1 MKYRLLH
8 TTTWSPATIEAA
20 LAAEQVERVVLSE
33 PADYKMD
40 GLPTV
45 FLLDPEGRKRIP
57 AAVLD
62 SLRES
67 GAAIVALGEPGEED
81 VPTDLPVDLLS
92 GFIKAPAPPRA
103 LLVALRSAYREA
115 AARRE
120 AALARREIA
129 TRTKEVAEL
138 AEIGI
143 KLTTEKNYNTLLDLI
158 LFQARRITH
167 SDAGSLYLVEMD
179 DEQGV
184 RRLRFKLTQNDSRPD
199 IPFVE
204 FTMPINHTSLAGY
217 AAAEGEALVFNDVY
231 LLPPDVAYSFNRSF
245 DERYGYRTK
254 SMLVIPMQN
263 HSGEVIGVVQ
273 LINRKQDL
281 GVKLETPADTDRYV
295 QPFSPHLV
303 KLVRSLSGQAA
314 VALENSQ
321 LYAEIERLFEGFVR
335 AAVTAIEQRDP
346 TTSGHSERVA
356 NLTVG
361 LARVVDRV
369 DQGPYRVVRFSQD
382 QIREIRYAG
391 LLHDFGKVG
400 VREKVLVKEFK
411 LYPADLTLIRQRHA
425 FLLRSA
431 QWEYEK
437 ARARYLEQHGT
448 TGYGD
453 FMAQLDAQFARE
465 RAALERF
472 LELVHESNKPT
483 LLAEGNFEALKE
495 FAERNYEAIDGTT
508 LPYLTSD
515 EIRYLSI
522 RRGTLDEL
530 ERVEIESHVNH
541 TFDFLRDIPWTRDL
555 SRVPDIAHGHHE
567 KLDGSGY
574 PRKVKAAEIPV
585 QTRMMTLSDI
595 FDALTAKDRPYKRAV
610 PTERALDIM
619 STEVKGG
626 MLDPELFTMFVE
638 ARVFE
643 ESESPA
649 SAEPGGRLSAPSIQ
663 EVPKRLSQG

>member
-1 MKYRLLH
+1 MRFRLLH
-8 TTTWSPATIEAA
+8 TAAWNPASIGEA
-20 LAAEQVERVVLSE
+20 LAAEQVEPVVLSE
-33 PADYKMD
+33 PFNHKVD

-45 FLLDPEGRKRIP
+45 LLLDAEGRTRIP
-57 AAVLD
+57 ATVLD
-62 SLRES
+62 SLRDS
-67 GAAIVALGEPGEED
+67 GATIVALGAPGEND
-81 VPTDLPVDLLS
+81 VPPDLPVDLLS
-92 GFIKAPAPPRA
+92 GFVKSPAPPRE

-120 AALARREIA
+120 ASLAKREIA
-129 TRTKEVAEL
+129 TRTREVAEL

-167 SDAGSLYLVEMD
+167 SDAGSLYLVEV

-245 DERYGYRTK
+245 DERYGYRTR

-273 LINRKQDL
+273 LINRKVEDS
-281 GVKLETPADTDRYV
+281 VKLETPADTDRFV
-295 QPFSPHLV
+295 QPYSPHLV
-303 KLVRSLSGQAA
+303 KLVRSLAGQAA

-369 DQGPYRVVRFSQD
+369 DQGPYRVVRFNQD

-400 VREKVLVKEFK
+400 VREKVLVKEYK
-411 LYPADLTLIRQRHA
+411 LYPADLALIRQRHA
-425 FLLRSA
+425 FLLRTS

-437 ARARYLEQHGT
+437 KRVRYLEEHGRS
-448 TGYGD
+448 GYGD
-453 FMAQLDAQFARE
+453 FLARLDAQFVDE
-465 RAALERF
+465 KAALERF
-472 LELVHESNKPT
+472 LSVVHDSNKPT
-483 LLAEGNFEALKE
+483 VLAEGNFEALKE
-495 FAERNYEAIDGTT
+495 FAEREYEAIDGTS

-515 EIRYLSI
+515 EVRYLSI

-574 PRKVKAAEIPV
+574 PRKVKAGDIPV
-585 QTRMMTLSDI
+585 QTRMMTISDI

-610 PTERALDIM
+610 PTDRALDIM
-619 STEVKGG
+619 SSEVKVG
-626 MLDPELFTMFVE
+626 MLDQDLFTMFVE
-638 ARVFE
+638 AKVFE
-643 ESESPA
+643 ESEQ
-649 SAEPGGRLSAPSIQ
+649 PS
-663 EVPKRLSQG
+663 

>member
-1 MKYRLLH
+1 M
-8 TTTWSPATIEAA
+8 IGAA
-20 LAAEQVERVVLSE
+20 LAAEQVEPVMLAE
-33 PADYKMD
+33 PLVPSVD

-45 FLLDPEGRKRIP
+45 LLLDPEARMRIP
-57 AAVLD
+57 AALLD

-67 GAAIVALGEPGEED
+67 GATIVALGAPGEDD
-81 VPTDLPVDLLS
+81 VPPDLPVDLLS
-92 GFIKAPAPPRA
+92 GFVKSPVPPRE

-120 AALARREIA
+120 AAHSRREIA
-129 TRTKEVAEL
+129 ARTREVTEL

-158 LFQARRITH
+158 LFQARRITQ
-167 SDAGSLYLVEMD
+167 SDAGSLYLVELGD
-179 DEQGV
+179 QGIK
-184 RRLRFKLTQNDSRPD
+184 RLRFKLTQNDSLPD

-217 AAAEGEALVFNDVY
+217 AAAEGEPLVFNDVY

-245 DERYGYRTK
+245 DERYGYRTR

-273 LINRKQDL
+273 LINRKMDPAR
-281 GVKLETPADTDRYV
+281 KLETPGDTDRFV
-295 QPFSPHLV
+295 QPYSPHLV
-303 KLVRSLSGQAA
+303 KLVRSLAGQAA

-356 NLTVG
+356 DLTVG
-361 LARVVDRV
+361 LATVVDRV
-369 DQGPYRVVRFSQD
+369 DQGPYRLVRFD
-382 QIREIRYAG
+382 TEQIREIRYAG

-400 VREKVLVKEFK
+400 VREKVLVKEYK

-425 FLLRSA
+425 FLLRTA
-431 QWEYEK
+431 QWQYEK
-437 ARARYLEQHGT
+437 ERVKFLEQHGQ
-448 TGYGD
+448 TGYREFLEG
-453 FMAQLDAQFARE
+453 LDARFAQE

-483 LLAEGNFEALKE
+483 VLAEGNFEALKE
-495 FAERNYEAIDGTT
+495 FADRAYQGIDGSP

-515 EIRYLSI
+515 EVRYLSI
-522 RRGTLDEL
+522 RRGTLDEI

-541 TFDFLRDIPWTRDL
+541 TFDFLRDIPWTRNL

-574 PRKVKAAEIPV
+574 PRRVKAPDIPI
-585 QTRMMTLSDI
+585 QTRMMTISDI

-610 PTERALDIM
+610 PNERALDIM
-619 STEVKGG
+619 ASEVKEG
-626 MLDPELFTMFVE
+626 MLDQDLFRMFVE
-638 ARVFE
+638 AKVFDQPE
-643 ESESPA
+643 GSP
-649 SAEPGGRLSAPSIQ
+649 
-663 EVPKRLSQG
+663 

>member
-1 MKYRLLH
+1 MKFRLLH
-8 TTTWSPATIEAA
+8 TAAWNPASIGDA
-20 LAAEQVERVVLSE
+20 LAAEQVEPVVLRE
-33 PADYKMD
+33 PFDHKVD

-45 FLLDPEGRKRIP
+45 LLLDAEGRTRIP
-57 AAVLD
+57 ATVLD
-62 SLRES
+62 SLRDS
-67 GAAIVALGEPGEED
+67 GATIVALGAPGESD
-81 VPTDLPVDLLS
+81 VPPDLPVDLLS
-92 GFIKAPAPPRA
+92 GFVKSPAPPRE

-120 AALARREIA
+120 ASQAKREIA
-129 TRTKEVAEL
+129 TRTREVTEL

-167 SDAGSLYLVEMD
+167 SDAGSLYLVEV

-245 DERYGYRTK
+245 DERYGYRTR

-273 LINRKQDL
+273 LINRKVEDS
-281 GVKLETPADTDRYV
+281 VKLETPADTDRFV
-295 QPFSPHLV
+295 QPYSPHLV
-303 KLVRSLSGQAA
+303 KLVRSLAGQAA

-369 DQGPYRVVRFSQD
+369 DQGPYRIVRFNAD

-400 VREKVLVKEFK
+400 VREKVLVKEYK
-411 LYPADLTLIRQRHA
+411 LYPADLALIRQRHA
-425 FLLRSA
+425 FLLRTS

-437 ARARYLEQHGT
+437 KRVKYLEEHGQS
-448 TGYGD
+448 GYGE
-453 FMAQLDAQFARE
+453 FLAQLDAQFVDE
-465 RAALERF
+465 KAALERF
-472 LELVHESNKPT
+472 LSVVHDSNKPT
-483 LLAEGNFEALKE
+483 VLAEGNFEALKE
-495 FAERNYEAIDGTT
+495 FAEREYEAIDGTS

-515 EIRYLSI
+515 EVRYLSI

-574 PRKVKAAEIPV
+574 PRKVKAADIPV
-585 QTRMMTLSDI
+585 QTRMMTISDI

-610 PTERALDIM
+610 PTDRALDIM
-619 STEVKGG
+619 SSEVKVG
-626 MLDPELFTMFVE
+626 MLDQDLFTMFVE
-638 ARVFE
+638 AKVFE
-643 ESESPA
+643 ESEQ
-649 SAEPGGRLSAPSIQ
+649 PS
-663 EVPKRLSQG
+663 

>member
-1 MKYRLLH
+1 MKFRLLH
-8 TTTWSPATIEAA
+8 TATWNPAAIGDA
-20 LAAEQVERVVLSE
+20 LASEQVEPVVLSE
-33 PADYKMD
+33 SAPTKID

-45 FLLDPEGRKRIP
+45 FLLDHEGRKRIP
-57 AAVLD
+57 PAVLD

-67 GAAIVALGEPGEED
+67 GATIVALGGPGEND
-81 VPTDLPVDLLS
+81 IPADLPVDLLS
-92 GFIKAPAPPRA
+92 GFVKSPVPPRE

-120 AALARREIA
+120 AAQARRDIT

-158 LFQARRITH
+158 LYQARRITC
-167 SDAGSLYLVEMD
+167 SDAGSLYLVEK

-204 FTMPINHTSLAGY
+204 FTIPINHTSLAGY

-245 DERYGYRTK
+245 DERYGYRTR

-263 HSGEVIGVVQ
+263 HSGEVIGIVQ
-273 LINRKQDL
+273 LINRKVDQA
-281 GVKLETPADTDRYV
+281 VKLETPADTDRHV
-295 QPFSPHLV
+295 QPYSPHLV
-303 KLVRSLSGQAA
+303 KLVRSLAGQAA

-361 LARVVDRV
+361 LARVVDRI
-369 DQGPYRVVRFSQD
+369 DQGPYRIVHFSQD

-400 VREKVLVKEFK
+400 VREKVLVKEYK
-411 LYPADLTLIRQRHA
+411 LYPADLSLIRQRHA
-425 FLLRSA
+425 FLLRTA

-437 ARARYLEQHGT
+437 QRVKYLEEHGK
-448 TGYGD
+448 TGYAD
-453 FMAQLDAQFARE
+453 FLAKLDAAFADDQVR
-465 RAALERF
+465 LERF
-472 LELVHESNKPT
+472 LALVHESNKPT
-483 LLAEGNFEALKE
+483 VLAEGNFESLKE
-495 FAERNYEAIDGTT
+495 FADRQYRAIDGTA
-508 LPYLTSD
+508 LPFLTSD
-515 EIRYLSI
+515 EVRYLSI

-574 PRKVKAAEIPV
+574 PRKVKAADIPV
-585 QTRMMTLSDI
+585 QTRMMTISDI

-610 PTERALDIM
+610 PTDRALDIM
-619 STEVKGG
+619 SGEVKGG
-626 MLDPELFTMFVE
+626 MLDLDLFTLFVE
-638 ARVFE
+638 AKVFE

-649 SAEPGGRLSAPSIQ
+649 
-663 EVPKRLSQG
+663 

>member
-1 MKYRLLH
+1 MKFRLLH
-8 TTTWSPATIEAA
+8 TRTWSPASISDA
-20 LAAEQVERVVLSE
+20 LAAGQIEATMIAE
-33 PADYKMD
+33 PFEPEVD

-45 FLLDPEGRKRIP
+45 LMLDPQARGRIP
-57 AAVLD
+57 ASVLR
-62 SLRES
+62 SVREK
-67 GAAIVALGEPGEED
+67 GAAIVALGGPGEDD
-81 VPTDLPVDLLS
+81 VPSDIPEDLLS
-92 GFIKAPAPPRA
+92 GFVPAPLTPRH

-120 AALARREIA
+120 ASQAGRETS
-129 TRTKEVAEL
+129 TRTKELTEL

-158 LFQARRITH
+158 LFQARRITQ
-167 SDAGSLYLVEMD
+167 SDAGSLYLCET
-179 DEQGV
+179 DEQGT
-184 RRLRFKLTQNDSRPD
+184 RRLRFKLTQNESRPD

-217 AAAEGEALVFNDVY
+217 AAAEGEPLVFDDVY

-245 DERYGYRTK
+245 DERYGYRTR

-263 HSGEVIGVVQ
+263 HRGEVIGVVQ
-273 LINRKQDL
+273 LINRKRDPGL
-281 GVKLETPADTDRYV
+281 RLDSPADTDKYV
-295 QPFSPHLV
+295 QPYSPHLV
-303 KLVRSLSGQAA
+303 KLVRSLAGQAA

-361 LARVVDRV
+361 LAKVVDRA
-369 DQGPYRVVRFSQD
+369 DHGPYRQVRFNGE
-382 QIREIRYAG
+382 QIRELRYAG

-400 VREKVLVKEFK
+400 VREKVLVKENK
-411 LYPADLTLIRQRHA
+411 LYPADLELIHQRQA
-425 FLLRSA
+425 FLLRTA

-437 ARARYLEQHGT
+437 ARVGYLERHGHH
-448 TGYGD
+448 GYAT
-453 FMAQLDAQFARE
+453 FLTELDTRFAEEKAR
-465 RAALERF
+465 LERF
-472 LELVHESNKPT
+472 LALVHESNRPT
-483 LLAEGNFEALKE
+483 VLLEGNFEALRE
-495 FAERNYEAIDGTT
+495 FAERTYQALDGAA

-515 EIRYLSI
+515 EVRYLSI
-522 RRGTLDEL
+522 RRGTLDET

-541 TFDFLRDIPWTRDL
+541 TFDFLRDIPWTRNL
-555 SRVPDIAHGHHE
+555 KRVPDIALGHHE

-574 PRKVKAAEIPV
+574 PRKVKAADIPV

-610 PTERALDIM
+610 PTERALEIM

-626 MLDPELFTMFVE
+626 MLDRDLFTMFVE
-638 ARVFE
+638 AKVFE
-643 ESESPA
+643 E
-649 SAEPGGRLSAPSIQ
+649 
-663 EVPKRLSQG
+663 KQGDD

>member
-8 TTTWSPATIEAA
+8 TSSWSPASIGDA
-20 LAAEQVERVVLSE
+20 LAAEQVETVVMSE
-33 PADYKMD
+33 PFNPQVD
-40 GLPTV
+40 GVPTV
-45 FLLDPEGRKRIP
+45 FLLDAEGRKQIP
-57 AAVLD
+57 GAVLD

-67 GAAIVALGEPGEED
+67 GAAVVALGAPGEDD
-81 VPTDLPVDLLS
+81 VPPDLPLDLLS
-92 GFIKAPAPPRA
+92 GFVKSPVPPRE

-120 AALARREIA
+120 ASTARRAIA

-158 LFQARRITH
+158 LFQARRITQ
-167 SDAGSLYLVEMD
+167 SDAGSLYLVEKD
-179 DEQGV
+179 DEGV

-217 AAAEGEALVFNDVY
+217 AAAEGEPLVFNDVY

-245 DERYGYRTK
+245 DERYGYRTR

-273 LINRKQDL
+273 LINRKLDL

-295 QPFSPHLV
+295 QPYSPHLV
-303 KLVRSLSGQAA
+303 KLVRSLAGQAA

-356 NLTVG
+356 NLTVA

-369 DQGPYRVVRFSQD
+369 DQGPYRIVRFSPD

-400 VREKVLVKEFK
+400 VREKVLVKEYK
-411 LYPADLTLIRQRHA
+411 LYSADLALIRQRHA
-425 FLLRSA
+425 FLLRTA

-437 ARARYLEQHGT
+437 QRVKYLEQHGQS
-448 TGYGD
+448 GYAD
-453 FMAQLDAQFARE
+453 FLAQLDARFAEE
-465 RAALERF
+465 RVGLERF
-472 LELVHESNKPT
+472 LNLVHESNKPT
-483 LLAEGNFEALKE
+483 VLAEGNFEALKE
-495 FAERNYEAIDGTT
+495 FADRKYQAIDGTE
-508 LPYLTSD
+508 LAYLTSD
-515 EIRYLSI
+515 EVRYLSI

-574 PRKVKAAEIPV
+574 PRKVKAPDIPV
-585 QTRMMTLSDI
+585 QTRMMTISDI

-610 PTERALDIM
+610 PTDRALDIM
-619 STEVKGG
+619 TSEVQAG

-638 ARVFE
+638 AKVFQ
-643 ESESPA
+643 ESEDPSGADETARRSIPGM
-649 SAEPGGRLSAPSIQ
+649 SAGLTR
-663 EVPKRLSQG
+663 